1 MRPDTV
7 AIVAID
13 QDLNILL
20 VRQYRYA
27 ISKYALEIPAGLVDK
42 GETAEE
48 AARRELREETGYDCT
63 NLRLYILFGRAIGY
77 STEQMTN
84 ISWDRSCI

>member
-1 MRPDTV
+1 MEKLVFKRVVYEGRVLSVRVDSVVTEKGRETTREIVVRPDTV

-27 ISKYALEIPAGLVDK
+27 ISKYALEIPVGLVDK
-42 GETAEE
+42 GETA
-48 AARRELREETGYDCT
+48 
-63 NLRLYILFGRAIGY
+63 
-77 STEQMTN
+77 
-84 ISWDRSCI
+84 